1 MNIKEAVERIE
12 MLNKNITEQENLS
25 SIIKREDLEE
35 VWCAISAEYSSHRNV
50 AFNKEV
56 LLEFIE
62 VNIQRNRTEVSRLQP
77 IINMANAALKGVLS

>member
-12 MLNKNITEQENLS
+12 MLNKNIAEQENLS
-25 SIIKREDLEE
+25 SIIKRGDLKE
-35 VWCAISAEYSSHRNV
+35 VWCVIRTEHSSHRNV